1 MSKQSSK
8 KVMVHVYLTPEEKA
22 RIEEKAAEIG
32 ISVSAYI
39 KVKLFGEVILK

>member
-1 MSKQSSK
+1 MKQKENK
-8 KVMVHVYLTPEEKA
+8 KMMVHVYLSEDEKM
-22 RIEEKAAEIG
+22 RIEKKAKEIG

>member
-1 MSKQSSK
+1 MAKKKK
-8 KVMVHVYLTPEEKA
+8 KVMVHVYLSPEEKE
-22 RIEEKAAEIG
+22 RIEKKAEEIG